1 MNAAQLRARLSHP
14 EFLAALPPTSS
25 DDGVVPHL
33 GGIKPAAV
41 LVPLILHAAIPSVL
55 LTRRASHLTN
65 HAGQV
70 SFPGGRIEPGESPEE
85 AALREAQ
92 EEVGLDPSL
101 AWLAGRMPSHR
112 TGTGYEITPIL
123 GLIEPGFTLTPD
135 PCEVAATFEFPLDI
149 LLDPQ
154 APRRERKE
162 WKGRMREYWVWP
174 HGEHF
179 IWGAT
184 ATILVNLAQG
194 LRSQGHG
201 ED

>member
-14 EFLAALPPTSS
+14 GFLAALPPTSS
-25 DDGVVPHL
+25 DDGITPPI
-33 GGIKPAAV
+33 GAIKPAAV
-41 LVPLILHAAIPSVL
+41 LVPLILHASRPAVL
-55 LTRRASHLTN
+55 LTRRAAHLNN

-70 SFPGGRIEPGESPEE
+70 SFPGGRIEPGETPEE
-85 AALREAQ
+85 AALRETQ
-92 EEVGLDPSL
+92 EEVGLDPAL
-101 AWLAGRMPSHR
+101 AFLAGRMPSHR

-123 GLIEPGFTLTPD
+123 GMIEPGFTLAPD
-135 PCEVAATFEFPLDI
+135 PAEVALAFEFPLEI
-149 LLDPQ
+149 LLDPA

-184 ATILVNLAQG
+184 ATILVNLARG
-194 LRSQGHG
+194 LRN
-201 ED
+201 D